1 MGKRNRQNDLFSLSA
16 VDNAMTYNRYF
27 LRLSELAI
35 SRFKWNNLPPTVDE
49 RFLELMLFAQ
59 GHSIF
64 FKDDVMGYLSLQGA
78 IGGKFNVYRIPTDRR
93 AIADNGYQKKLTE
106 KDSVIIYDN
115 YLHTNTSVM
124 IEQFARRLANL
135 DRIIDVN
142 INAQKTPVMIICDEN
157 ERLTMENLYMK
168 YDGNQPFIF
177 GDKSINTKNIQVL
190 KTDAP
195 YNADRIYEL
204 KTQIWNEAL
213 TYLGISNT
221 NVIKKERLISDEV
234 TRNNAGTIA
243 SRHSPLEARRQAC
256 QLINDMFGLDIS
268 VDYRDDYQIIEQYV
282 ETPTESEVVDYE

>member
-35 SRFKWNNLPPTVDE
+35 SRFKWNNLPSTVDE

-157 ERLTMENLYMK
+157 ERLSLENLYMK

-177 GDKSINTKNIQVL
+177 GDKSINTKNVQVL

-213 TYLGISNT
+213 TYLGISNI
-221 NVIKKERLISDEV
+221 NIIKKERLISDEV

-256 QLINDMFGLDIS
+256 QLINEMFGLDIS
-268 VDYRDDYQIIEQYV
+268 VDYRDDYQIIEQYK